1 MKTQIILSIGL
12 MFLLNP
18 LLSKRLEPKKV
29 NSVLHNGK
37 EYSINHSKI
46 GTILVRDKDS
56 KKEKIVTVYTIDYD
70 PNLEKDVQDVFIK
83 SILIYNN
90 YLLIQNESDSIY
102 KMDLETNEIMKIK

>member
-1 MKTQIILSIGL
+1 

-37 EYSINHSKI
+37 EYSINHFKI

-56 KKEKIVTVYTIDYD
+56 KKEKIVTVYKID
-70 PNLEKDVQDVFIK
+70 
-83 SILIYNN
+83 
-90 YLLIQNESDSIY
+90 
-102 KMDLETNEIMKIK
+102 